1 MNHQPHD
8 HRDQQ
13 QADSPQREDH
23 LKFGHVI
30 SFSGSRGGEA
40 AGVQRGP
47 AAFFSIPE
55 SASTASLRLEAA
67 GVLPTMA
74 QAAFSTA
81 CADTRPADAATS
93 AGALPPKVAAT
104 LSLELDELSRA
115 SVGAFMGLPA
125 REFLTVIDPG
135 SCGIDFDDDREFDFS
150 KIPAR
155 PRLRLVISN
164 SSPVKA

>member
-30 SFSGSRGGEA
+30 SFSGSRGG
-40 AGVQRGP
+40 
-47 AAFFSIPE
+47 
-55 SASTASLRLEAA
+55 EAA